1 VNGLAVISGN
11 SEERD
16 GGYHAMLRASG
27 RTSKLLPGLV
37 GFMRLAS
44 ILVLT
49 LVCVGA
55 AHAGDFELYTT
66 LDTEFTMESAMG
78 PGAGDSLSGDGV
90 KYQSILTVRG
100 NQNGEND
107 SQLFSIGLRV
117 GDSLRLGGRTLS
129 LTNLRWQKSTDR
141 YRLNLGDTME
151 FFSQYALTNS
161 FKGFSITSIAKEP
174 AGMDLTVIAGY
185 AYPRWENLYAGTEVK
200 AAQRQVLGV
209 RLASSQSSSSSTEYG
224 VSMVH
229 TSDKS
234 GINPGDT
241 LYDNSLYS
249 LDFGFELIAGLNAK
263 VVAAIS
269 DSIEHSS
276 SGDQA
281 LGGTAYQIEFTSA
294 AKQGRASFIYER
306 ISSGFLSLMGSAKPD
321 RERVKLRIRSDF
333 SKTMSLTVGYLYLR
347 DNLDGQKP
355 KTTTSKKP
363 EISLNLKRVFDRRY
377 ASFDA
382 ALKFDEKRVGADRM
396 VDTKTL
402 SVSYRDRFGLIDTS
416 VGILGALLN
425 DVDGSSVSRTNDI
438 TYTLNL
444 STRMDVGQVALR
456 SALNGALTTTF
467 DHISGKVSQK
477 TDVALEMRSDFP
489 SVNANS
495 SVKIGQANSV
505 GTLSDSQKTYLSL
518 SVYYRPGFLSSLRD
532 GRLYLRAAYNDYRYP
547 DASKNRSES
556 SVTGGV
562 SLCW

>member
-1 VNGLAVISGN
+1 MNGLAVMSGD
-11 SEERD
+11 SEDGD
-16 GGYHAMLRASG
+16 GGYWIMLRAAG

-37 GFMRLAS
+37 GFMRLAY

-66 LDTEFTMESAMG
+66 LDTEFKTESATG

-100 NQNGEND
+100 TQSRENG
-107 SQLFSIGLRV
+107 SQLFSIGLRA
-117 GDSLRLGGRTLS
+117 GNSLRLGGRTLS
-129 LTNLRWQKSTDR
+129 LTNLRWQQSTDR
-141 YRLNLGDTME
+141 YRLNLGDIME

-161 FKGFSITSIAKEP
+161 LKGFSYTSISKKP
-174 AGMDLTVIAGY
+174 TGMDLTVIGGY
-185 AYPRWENLYAGTEVK
+185 EYPRWENLYAGADVK
-200 AAQRQVLGV
+200 AVQRQVLGA
-209 RLASSQSSSSSTEYG
+209 RLASSQSSSSSIEYG
-224 VSMVH
+224 ASIVH
-229 TSDKS
+229 TSDRR
-234 GINPGDT
+234 GINLGDT
-241 LYDNSLYS
+241 LYDNALYS
-249 LDFGFELIAGLNAK
+249 LDFGFELIPGLNAK
-263 VVAAIS
+263 VIGAVS

-276 SGDQA
+276 SGDKA
-281 LGGTAYQIEFTSA
+281 LSGTAYKMELTSA
-294 AKQGRASFIYER
+294 AKQGRASFAYER
-306 ISSGFLSLMGSAKPD
+306 ISPGFLSLMGSAKPD

-333 SKTMSLTVGYLYLR
+333 SKTVSLTVGYLYLR

-363 EISLNLKRVFDRRY
+363 EISLDLKRVFDRRY

-382 ALKFDEKRVGADRM
+382 ALKFDGKRVGADRM

-402 SVSYRDRFGLIDTS
+402 SVGYRDRFGLIDAS
-416 VGILGALLN
+416 VGVLGVLLN
-425 DVDGSSVSRTNDI
+425 DVGESSVSRTDDI

-444 STRMDVGQVALR
+444 GTRMDAGPVVLR
-456 SALNGALTTTF
+456 PILNGALTTTL
-467 DHISGKVSQK
+467 DHISLKVSQK

-518 SVYYRPGFLSSLRD
+518 SVYYRPGFLSSLKD

-547 DASKNRSES
+547 DASKKRSES
-556 SVTGGV
+556 SVTGGG